1 METKSSQKVAKDFIT
16 PKYYCESCD
25 YSTSKTGNWNKHLL
39 TKKHKNRCEKVV
51 TFCNK
56 KVAKSSRKVA
66 SEFICSSCGK
76 KYNNRMSLWR
86 HKKKCKIFHETNEL
100 KESVEKMAEYAANM
114 AKLVAQNQSTTTNN
128 IQNMQGSTFNNQNIS
143 INLYL
148 NEKCKGAL
156 NLTDFVENIKV
167 TLEDLKYSKDNGLE
181 NGVTNIIRNQLMD
194 LKPTERP
201 IHCSDKDKLQ
211 FYIKDNNEWKED
223 KSNKEMKKTISH
235 VERKQVFQ
243 LKEWEKAHPTYL
255 TDENLY
261 MTWQS
266 MIHKIMH
273 PNIVNQDTVEKN
285 LTDIVDINDI
295 MD

>member
-1 METKSSQKVAKDFIT
+1 MNEKSRRKSQRFFCKN
-16 PKYYCESCD
+16 CD
-25 YSTSKTGNWNKHLL
+25 YSTSRMNDWNKHLK
-39 TKKHKNRCEKVV
+39 TKKHKKRCEKNV
-51 TFCNK
+51 TFCNQ
-56 KVAKSSRKVA
+56 KVAEKSQKVA
-66 SEFICSSCGK
+66 EEFFCTICGK
-76 KYNNRMSLWR
+76 KYKSRMGLWR
-86 HKKKCKIFHETNEL
+86 HKKKCQDVKQEMSDL
-100 KESVEKMAEYAANM
+100 KESVEKMTLQM
-114 AKLVAQNQSTTTNN
+114 TKLVTDNQITNN
-128 IQNMQGSTFNNQNIS
+128 IQNMQGSTFNNQQNIS

-261 MTWQS
+261 ITWQS

>member
-1 METKSSQKVAKDFIT
+1 
-16 PKYYCESCD
+16 
-25 YSTSKTGNWNKHLL
+25 
-39 TKKHKNRCEKVV
+39 
-51 TFCNK
+51 
-56 KVAKSSRKVA
+56 
-66 SEFICSSCGK
+66 
-76 KYNNRMSLWR
+76 
-86 HKKKCKIFHETNEL
+86 
-100 KESVEKMAEYAANM
+100 
-114 AKLVAQNQSTTTNN
+114 
-128 IQNMQGSTFNNQNIS
+128 MQGSTFNNQQNIS

-223 KSNKEMKKTISH
+223 KSNKEMKKTISQ

-261 MTWQS
+261 ITWQS

>member
-1 METKSSQKVAKDFIT
+1 MSQKSRKKSQKF
-16 PKYYCESCD
+16 YCIECD
-25 YSTSKTGNWNKHLL
+25 YSTSRKNDWNKHLN
-39 TKKHKNRCEKVV
+39 TKKHNEKC
-51 TFCNK
+51 FQMFPKCFQ
-56 KVAKSSRKVA
+56 KVAKKSQKNVLKDKPL
-66 SEFICSSCGK
+66 FLCKDCGK
-76 KYNNRMSLWR
+76 TYKTRAGLWK
-86 HKKKCKIFHETNEL
+86 HKKKCQDVKQEMSDL
-100 KESVEKMAEYAANM
+100 KESVEKMTLQM
-114 AKLVAQNQSTTTNN
+114 TKLVTDNQITTNN
-128 IQNMQGSTFNNQNIS
+128 IQNMQGSTFNNQQNIS

-211 FYIKDNNEWKED
+211 FYIKDKDEWKED
-223 KSNKEMKKTISH
+223 KSNKEMKKTISQ

-261 MTWQS
+261 ITWQS